1 MARNPAVVLAPGVV
15 RIPTVG
21 TASTNSFAFVDD
33 AGSVILVD
41 CGLKR
46 APARI
51 VAGCTD
57 FRMSRRTAHVLGELE
72 YERVAFTHGTEITE
86 RARESVRGFLAEV
99 TRG

>member
-1 MARNPAVVLAPGVV
+1 VARNPAVVLAPGVV

-33 AGSVILVD
+33 AGSVTLVD

-51 VAGCTD
+51 VAG
-57 FRMSRRTAHVLGELE
+57 
-72 YERVAFTHGTEITE
+72 
-86 RARESVRGFLAEV
+86 
-99 TRG
+99 